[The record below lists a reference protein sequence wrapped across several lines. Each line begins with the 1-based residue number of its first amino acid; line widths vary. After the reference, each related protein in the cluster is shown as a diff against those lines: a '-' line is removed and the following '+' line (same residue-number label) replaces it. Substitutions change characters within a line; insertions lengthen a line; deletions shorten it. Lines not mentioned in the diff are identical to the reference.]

1 MTSVPKKC
9 SYPNTNDCSNPNPL
23 FLSLWA
29 YIDFFDQFEQQTGEE
44 NFNRE
49 DASATQKRGNS
60 SPAVDAKAEPNK
72 ETSSATKEEDD
83 DKEALTDFFDEFEKT
98 TLGEDFRREGAT

>member
-1 MTSVPKKC
+1 M
-9 SYPNTNDCSNPNPL
+9 

-29 YIDFFDQFEQQTGEE
+29 YIDSFDQFEQQTGGE
-44 NFNRE
+44 NCNRE

-60 SPAVDAKAEPNK
+60 PPAVDAKAESNK

-83 DKEALTDFFDEFEKT
+83 DKEALTDFFDEFEKIINSRLQIT
-98 TLGEDFRREGAT
+98 FLNVGAPENPQIRRN